1 MPRGKGAIA
10 KKPIKKPKRTAKPI
24 PPAFD
29 KAILIRIGSE
39 LDEYNRVVVDEKR
52 KAKDDFMDLY
62 QKCEFAYKQILID
75 YKLKVEGLTSNDK
88 LKTKSKTEFN
98 PNNLKI
104 YDSQYKNVLKYAG
117 IPIDDLVFS
126 SSSPFDI
133 DGSHSCRKL
142 RDMITHGSSRKAVNE
157 VFDRKTDLF
166 KVMEDFLSCFPKPAH
181 NSESAST
188 SKK

>member
-1 MPRGKGAIA
+1 MPRGKGTIA
-10 KKPIKKPKRTAKPI
+10 KKPVKKPKKIAKPD

-29 KAILIRIGSE
+29 KAVLIRIGNE
-39 LDEYNRVVVDEKR
+39 LDEYNRTVVDEKR

-104 YDSQYKNVLKYAG
+104 YNKQYANVLKYAG
-117 IPIDDLVFS
+117 ITVDDMVFNS
-126 SSSPFDI
+126 DSPFDI

-166 KVMEDFLSCFPKPAH
+166 KAMEDFLSCFPKQIN
-181 NSESAST
+181 NSDPSSS
-188 SKK
+188 SKD